1 MFHSPEPLELLSL
14 FISLLSL
21 AVSFTTYW
29 FVREAMR
36 EIFRLNK
43 RKKRRSKKK
52 VTWPEISEALDLLR
66 ELDRREKEF
75 HELDCPTHS
84 GSRTRLQSDLWKRQ
98 GPTSRGQR

>member
-36 EIFRLNK
+36 EVVRLNK
-43 RKKRRSKKK
+43 RKKRRKKRT
-52 VTWPEISEALDLLR
+52 TWPEISEALDLLR
-66 ELDRREKEF
+66 ELDRREKEH
-75 HELDCPTHS
+75 HELDCPTYS

>member
-36 EIFRLNK
+36 EVVRIK
-43 RKKRRSKKK
+43 RKKRRCRKK

-66 ELDRREKEF
+66 ELDRREREN
-75 HELDCPTHS
+75 HELDSPTYS
-84 GSRTRLQSDLWKRQ
+84 GPRTRLQSDLWKRE
-98 GPTSRGQR
+98 GPTTRGQR

>member
-36 EIFRLNK
+36 EVVRLTK
-43 RKKRRSKKK
+43 RKKRRKKK
-52 VTWPEISEALDLLR
+52 VTWPAISEALDLLR
-66 ELDRREKEF
+66 ELDRREREQ
-75 HELDCPTHS
+75 HELDCPTYS
-84 GSRTRLQSDLWKRQ
+84 GPSTGFQSDLWKRQ
-98 GPTSRGQR
+98 GPTTRGQR